1 VHSATAPQLVAR
13 IRALP
18 SCTSTDEDGEVT
30 HTEITVL
37 NYTVNADVYARYG
50 ADFNTEAVNDEILR
64 ILNEAAPAGVTI
76 ERNGRVLAEDSAVKT
91 AREFDWAGLLKRIDL
106 DTILGEH
113 GR

>member
-1 VHSATAPQLVAR
+1 MLPLVVSARLR
-13 IRALP
+13 
-18 SCTSTDEDGEVT
+18 EDGGVT

-50 ADFNTEAVNDEILR
+50 ADFDAEAVNDEILR

-76 ERNGRVLAEDSAVKT
+76 ERNGKVLAEDSAIT
-91 AREFDWAGLLKRIDL
+91 AARDFDWAGTLKRIDL
-106 DTILGEH
+106 DTILAKH